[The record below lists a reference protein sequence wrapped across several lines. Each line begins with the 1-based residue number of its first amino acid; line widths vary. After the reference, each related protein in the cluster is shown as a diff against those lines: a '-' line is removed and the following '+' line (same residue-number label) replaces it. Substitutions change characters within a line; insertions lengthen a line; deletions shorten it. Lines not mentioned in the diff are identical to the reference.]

1 MAYCLFL
8 VFFYFFLSFFYMHL
22 ALFFFFFLLFQL
34 LSYFYLSYTH
44 MGDKTTRQDKK
55 DWCVNVSL
63 FSSFSDHVGV
73 NLPLIPFILHTTAKE
88 Q

>member
-8 VFFYFFLSFFYMHL
+8 VFFNFFFNIFLY
-22 ALFFFFFLLFQL
+22 ALGSFFFFFLLFQL
-34 LSYFYLSYTH
+34 LSYFYLFYTH